1 MYPKLESL
9 VHFIHDLTRTKD
21 IEVESFAIQKNHIY
35 RALTFIKSVGI
46 LSREE
51 IRNYYISIL
60 IHHKV
65 QCLL

>member
-1 MYPKLESL
+1 MYPKLEYL

-35 RALTFIKSVGI
+35 RVGI

-60 IHHKV
+60 IHHNV